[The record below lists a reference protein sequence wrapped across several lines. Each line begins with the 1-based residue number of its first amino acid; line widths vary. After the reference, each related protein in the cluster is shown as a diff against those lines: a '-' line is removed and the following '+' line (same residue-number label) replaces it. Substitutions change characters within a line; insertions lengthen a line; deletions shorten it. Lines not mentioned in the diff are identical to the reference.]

1 MLELLFLLL
10 PFAAGY
16 GFVMGKQSAN
26 QKERDSS
33 KKAFEKYSAGLNF
46 LLEDKEQQAVE
57 AFISAL
63 EVNSNNLETHLT
75 LARLFRKQGKIE
87 NAIKIHEHLAMQ
99 ALDEE
104 SHRKVCIELSENYIA
119 CGRLKRAEDV
129 LGEVDDI
136 HNPDIIFHRLL
147 VFQQT
152 KDWNSS
158 ITEYPKATGHEKCDH
173 LLAAHCCQA
182 AMVQQDESI
191 KKKLLK
197 QSFNYQKDFITALV
211 MLAEYHMQR
220 SNYGTAINLL
230 TKALDKQP
238 RLAPMLLN
246 QLASCYQD
254 TNRVTELANYIQP
267 HLKSPENLAFALKY
281 CELLEQTDNHE
292 DALELIVTVLKN
304 RVSISA
310 FVHLLRLHRANIRD
324 VDAKK
329 RFEQVESLVEQ
340 YLNTQPA
347 FECSSCGYH
356 PSFHSWQCPSC
367 GQWET
372 VFPNRM
378 LSS

>member
-26 QKERDSS
+26 QQERDSS
-33 KKAFEKYSAGLNF
+33 KKAFEKYSVGLNF

-87 NAIKIHEHLAMQ
+87 NAIKIHEHLAKL
-99 ALDEE
+99 ALDEQ

-119 CGRLKRAEDV
+119 CGLLKRAEAV
-129 LGEVDDI
+129 LAEVDDTS
-136 HNPDIIFHRLL
+136 NPDIIYHRLL
-147 VFQQT
+147 VFQQSR
-152 KDWNSS
+152 DWQSS
-158 ITEYPKATGHEKCDH
+158 IAEYPKATGNIKCDK

-182 AMVQQDESI
+182 AKASGDDAS

-197 QSFNYQKDFITALV
+197 KALGYQKDFTTALI
-211 MLAEYHMQR
+211 MLSDYHIQQN
-220 SNYGTAINLL
+220 NYGTAIELL
-230 TKALDKQP
+230 RKAITNQP
-238 RLAPMLLN
+238 KLAPMLLN
-246 QLASCYQD
+246 KLAVCYQD
-254 TNRVTELANYIQP
+254 TNNIREFAEYLQP
-267 HLKSPENLAFALKY
+267 HLDSIDNLTFVLKY
-281 CELLEQTDNHE
+281 CELLELADNHG
-292 DALELIVTVLKN
+292 DALELIVTVLHK

-310 FVHLLRLHRANIRD
+310 FVHLLRLHRANITD
-324 VDAKK
+324 TQAQQ
-329 RFEQVESLVEQ
+329 RFVQIESLVEQ
-340 YLNTQPA
+340 YLNSQPA

-356 PSFHSWQCPSC
+356 TNLHSWQCPSC

-378 LSS
+378 LST